1 MRPLRALPA
10 GAVAGLLALGA
21 CTPAAPPAGHVPR
34 HNESSP
40 EPEELLFV
48 EGGGGIRAV
57 VPETGTKSFGVRNA
71 TPAPDF
77 SVLYSHR
84 ITGDEASL
92 VTIDAT
98 SGDRL
103 AGVDAPAGLEFG
115 VASASGEFV
124 VFTEPHEAGVTPWL
138 PAGKKRTKLVVASP
152 HQAGARRTYN
162 LAGNFEVEAFS
173 TDDRELFLLE
183 YTPAMNPSQYRLRR
197 LKLGSGRV
205 TGIERVKQ
213 NAPGEMRG
221 TGRIQSFSPTGNE
234 LYTLYTQQ
242 GPNYAHGGPID
253 DRPGL
258 TYAFVHLLNLDGG
271 WTHCIDL
278 PMPFGT
284 GPVTTHAFA
293 LSADGSRLYVA
304 DPSSG
309 GVAVIDPVRMHVR
322 NSTTLNLEPLTR
334 GEASAAVASD
344 GTVYLAGGSQILAL
358 DGETLRPIERWRVGR
373 EVSGIAASSDGSHVY
388 VGLGRRVGIIESK
401 TGAVSGRIHMTD
413 LESVLRLA
421 AGVE

>member
-1 MRPLRALPA
+1 
-10 GAVAGLLALGA
+10 
-21 CTPAAPPAGHVPR
+21 
-34 HNESSP
+34 
-40 EPEELLFV
+40 
-48 EGGGGIRAV
+48 
-57 VPETGTKSFGVRNA
+57 
-71 TPAPDF
+71 
-77 SVLYSHR
+77 
-84 ITGDEASL
+84 
-92 VTIDAT
+92 
-98 SGDRL
+98 
-103 AGVDAPAGLEFG
+103 
-115 VASASGEFV
+115 
-124 VFTEPHEAGVTPWL
+124 
-138 PAGKKRTKLVVASP
+138 
-152 HQAGARRTYN
+152 
-162 LAGNFEVEAFS
+162 
-173 TDDRELFLLE
+173 
-183 YTPAMNPSQYRLRR
+183 
-197 LKLGSGRV
+197 
-205 TGIERVKQ
+205 
-213 NAPGEMRG
+213 MRG

-358 DGETLRPIERWRVGR
+358 DGETLRPIDRWRLGR

-413 LESVLRLA
+413 LERVLRLA